1 MLLFLRATSQVAM
14 LAWIYGDCREVFD
27 SDGKMKKEH
36 FIDTSIFF
44 RYDKD
49 KTGKKS
55 VWGGLGRLTEYRGN
69 YDKSDCGG

>member
-1 MLLFLRATSQVAM
+1 MDIWRLPRGSKTPLLCS
-14 LAWIYGDCREVFD
+14 EVFD

-44 RYDKD
+44 RYDKE

-55 VWGGLGRLTEYRGN
+55 VWGGLGSLTEYRRN